1 MGSRKNA
8 RLNRRILAGTLIL
21 AVFTALAVLVPLLS
35 PYSSTGM
42 NPSIQNQGISFA
54 HLFGTDKFG
63 RDIFVRVWSGA
74 GISLM
79 IGASSMVVNGCIGI
93 LYGSAAGYA
102 GGKTDFL
109 LMRAA
114 DIISSIPSMLYV
126 ILISLVMGSGVL
138 SIIVG
143 ISVAGWI
150 DTARITRGEVLRV
163 KETDYIAAARMEG
176 IHPFRI
182 LWKHLFPNIAGPV
195 IVNLTFLVPQAI
207 FTEAFLSFL
216 GVGLSEPTASLGT
229 MIQDARSQ
237 IQLYPGQMLFPILIL
252 SVLIL
257 AVNLIG
263 TGMEERYG
271 G

>member
-1 MGSRKNA
+1 MGSRKNM

-42 NPSIQNQGISFA
+42 NPSIQNQGISLA

-79 IGASSMVVNGCIGI
+79 IGASSMAVNGCIGI

-163 KETDYIAAARMEG
+163 KKTDYIAAARMEG

>member
-150 DTARITRGEVLRV
+150 DTARITGE
-163 KETDYIAAARMEG
+163 KC
-176 IHPFRI
+176 
-182 LWKHLFPNIAGPV
+182 
-195 IVNLTFLVPQAI
+195 
-207 FTEAFLSFL
+207 
-216 GVGLSEPTASLGT
+216 
-229 MIQDARSQ
+229 
-237 IQLYPGQMLFPILIL
+237 
-252 SVLIL
+252 
-257 AVNLIG
+257 
-263 TGMEERYG
+263 
-271 G
+271 